1 MFGRQDMCRTEKT
14 EVEDTSAGC
23 RHGSNLQQP
32 SKTNMRRV
40 YVEITHSPSGQGVWK
55 GKCRRCRTYRLGC
68 WRCVPFSSRA
78 FRVLSGLSKA
88 IIHNYPLVARIL
100 ALSLFPEQVRLKSVS
115 AEMTCLEGGGEA
127 ARNFAAVAVVTV
139 TVVRSYVVFCRRRSV
154 GGAECRIRVLG
165 RLILSQSRRRTCRL
179 LIRNPCHWREQI
191 ISSVVALPRTGYTIL
206 RLTITLH

>member
-139 TVVRSYVVFCRRRSV
+139 TVVRSYVVFCHCRSV

-165 RLILSQSRRRTCRL
+165 YGNREHHALQGAAKQACRVIAVDGSLETLNTALSTPV
-179 LIRNPCHWREQI
+179 N
-191 ISSVVALPRTGYTIL
+191 T
-206 RLTITLH
+206 